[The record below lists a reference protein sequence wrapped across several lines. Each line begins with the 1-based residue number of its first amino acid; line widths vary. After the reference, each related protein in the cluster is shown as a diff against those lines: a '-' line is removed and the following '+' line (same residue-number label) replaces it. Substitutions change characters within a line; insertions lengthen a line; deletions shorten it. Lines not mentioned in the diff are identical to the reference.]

1 MTKIELF
8 TKLHNVE
15 VIAEA
20 SKLKRMLSNPLKY
33 FSAILFRE
41 LIYRMTKKEREI
53 KCGTFFGTQMTI
65 LLPSS
70 TDIFLTGGKSHISE
84 IGLAKFLINY
94 LNEGDTFIDIGAHYG
109 YFSLL
114 SSALVGPNGQVISFE
129 AAPTTFD
136 IFNKNQK
143 LAPNISGYNNAI
155 SNETSDLIFYEFP
168 NLYSEFNTIDNKQFQ
183 NESWYTEYAPK
194 QITVKGIVL
203 DDFIEEHRLYPKIIK
218 IDVEGAEYKVLEG
231 AIRHLQSYNP
241 IVVMEYL
248 SNERSN
254 KEHKNAEIL
263 LISFGYKPHSIDTK
277 GELIKLEDISMHL
290 NDNDLISD
298 NIVFLK

>member
-20 SKLKRMLSNPLKY
+20 SKIQRMLSNPLKY
-33 FSAILFRE
+33 FSAILYRE
-41 LIYRMTKKEREI
+41 LIYRITKKEREI
-53 KCGTFFGTQMTI
+53 RCETFFGAQMTI

-84 IGLAKFLINY
+84 IGLAKFLIKY

-114 SSALVGPNGQVISFE
+114 SSGLVGHSGEVFSFE
-129 AAPTTFD
+129 ASPATFH

-143 LAPNISGYNNAI
+143 LASNISGYNSAV
-155 SNETSDLIFYEFP
+155 SNDTSDLIFYEFP

-183 NESWYTEYAPK
+183 NEAWYSKYAPK
-194 QITVKGIVL
+194 QITVNGLVL
-203 DDFIEEHRLYPKIIK
+203 DDFFEAHKLFPKIIK

-231 AIRHLQSYNP
+231 ASRHLQANSP

-248 SNERSN
+248 SNERCN
-254 KEHKNAEIL
+254 EEHRNAEIL
-263 LISFGYKPHSIDTK
+263 LISLGYIPHSIDPK
-277 GELIKLEDISMHL
+277 GELIKLEDIKTYL
-290 NDNDLISD
+290 KTNKLISD